1 MIELDH
7 VILAVPELDA
17 AAVGLEREHGLL
29 SVEGGRHPGW
39 GTANRIVPLGAAY
52 LELVAVVDPI
62 EAEESAFGR
71 WVAGARSTLL
81 GWAVR
86 TDELDAV
93 AERLGLPVVAGSR
106 TTPAGDEL
114 HWRTAGFEHAAAEPS
129 LPFFI
134 AWGPGSPHPGDVQV
148 AHPAGDVRL
157 ARLEVGGDP
166 ARLEGWLG
174 PHELAL
180 TIHPGAPV
188 LERVVLEAGA
198 GELLLV

>member
-7 VILAVPELDA
+7 VILAVPDLDA

-39 GTANRIVPLGAAY
+39 GTENRIVPLGAAY
-52 LELVAVVDPI
+52 LELVAVVDPA
-62 EAEESAFGR
+62 EAQESPFGR
-71 WVAGARSTLL
+71 WVASAPGTLL

-86 TDELDAV
+86 ADDLDAV

-106 TTPAGDEL
+106 MTPAGDEL
-114 HWRTAGFEHAAAEPS
+114 HWRSAGFEHAAVEPS

-134 AWGPGSPHPGDVQV
+134 AWESRSPHPGRV
-148 AHPAGDVRL
+148 AVDHPAGDVRL
-157 ARLEVGGDP
+157 ARLEVGGEP
-166 ARLEGWLG
+166 LRLEDWLG
-174 PHELAL
+174 PHDLPL
-180 TIHPGAPV
+180 TVHSGAPA
-188 LERVVLEAGA
+188 LERVVLETGT